1 MRPLWDCWM
10 GQYIFR
16 EYRVALMDTPVTT
29 MYGVSNIRNETHA
42 SSGRECLAGYLG
54 VVPYD
59 LALRLQQALLSARAE
74 GLIPDVLLLLQHP
87 PAFTVG
93 RFRGKEDIIV
103 PREMLIREGIAVFHT
118 NRGGSV
124 TYHGPGQLIGYP
136 VLNLKEKGLGVRQ
149 YIWSLEEV
157 IIRLLYTIGI
167 QGHRVADHRG
177 VWVDDKKIC
186 SVGVNVSRDISTHGF
201 ALNVSNE
208 LHYFQYIRP
217 CGLAS
222 EVMTS
227 VSELSGRSAEAETV
241 LSNTIRCFSEVFS
254 LGCKRRDDVCL
265 AMLGALSG

>member
-1 MRPLWDCWM
+1 MH
-10 GQYIFR
+10 
-16 EYRVALMDTPVTT
+16 TPVNTV
-29 MYGVSNIRNETHA
+29 YDVSAIRDEA
-42 SSGRECLAGYLG
+42 RVSSERECLAGYLG

-93 RFRGKEDIIV
+93 RFRGEEDIIV
-103 PREMLIREGIAVFHT
+103 PGEMLTHEGIDIFHA
-118 NRGGSV
+118 NRGGSI
-124 TYHGPGQLIGYP
+124 TYHGPGQLVGYP
-136 VLNLKEKGLGVRQ
+136 VLNLKEKTLGVRQ

-157 IIRLLYTIGI
+157 IIKLLHTIGI
-167 QGHRVADHRG
+167 QGHRVAAHRG
-177 VWVDDKKIC
+177 VWVGDKKIC
-186 SVGVNVSRDISTHGF
+186 SVGVNVSRHISTHGF
-201 ALNVSNE
+201 ALNVSND

-227 VSELSGRSAEAETV
+227 VSELSGHSAEVEILVSDA
-241 LSNTIRCFSEVFS
+241 IHCFSDVFG
-254 LGCKRRDDVCL
+254 LDCKRRDDTCL